1 MRLASPLPR
10 ATDTNQTSSA
20 KRQASKVAVHTN
32 RPLGDGKRYYTPR
45 KRDVFLSLGA
55 ELTEITTL

>member
-1 MRLASPLPR
+1 
-10 ATDTNQTSSA
+10 
-20 KRQASKVAVHTN
+20 VAVHTS